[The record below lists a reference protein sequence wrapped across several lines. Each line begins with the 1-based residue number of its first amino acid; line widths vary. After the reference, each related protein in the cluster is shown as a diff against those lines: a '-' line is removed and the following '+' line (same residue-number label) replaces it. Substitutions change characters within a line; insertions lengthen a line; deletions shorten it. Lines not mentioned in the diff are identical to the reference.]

1 MLTVDREV
9 FKIKDPRVAA
19 LSSARLPVQQFIHT
33 IKPGDWFI
41 FFNKTVYA
49 LTEEEYYAAQRLNEV
64 QLLTKEQFEKA
75 LELQSYTQADA
86 KQVQYI
92 KAHKANCSKC
102 QYNAYKN
109 KLLKI
114 INKYPQTI
122 KELGLEW
129 QLDQIPDYP
138 QTTAPIAT
146 KVSRVFPKFF
156 QVEAY
161 QRNACLDCVEKHISQ
176 AFQKGT
182 QTLQGYPEH
191 IKFAVT
197 NLEEAFEE
205 CPKDC
210 QELRDLIMFS
220 IGKTKKDK
228 KIFVPIRNFWYLIQ
242 LARAQ
247 TKAPQALD
255 QNEPDE
261 SFDIVFSPEMLS
273 TLTLLSPNDRA
284 QALVQ
289 VEKLLRVEYSAADDT
304 QKALY
309 QGAMANLAQFLSPFC
324 PEISNVLRNR
334 RLMFKFA
341 PELVQNTEYDCKD
354 LKEALIHPVKV
365 QEKVSS
371 DSGTAE
377 RA

>member
-1 MLTVDREV
+1 MLTVDRQV
-9 FKIKDPRVAA
+9 FKIKDPRVTA
-19 LSSARLPVQQFIHT
+19 LSAARLPVEQFIHT

-49 LTEEEYYAAQRLNEV
+49 LTQDQYYAAQQLNAVEV
-64 QLLTKEQFEKA
+64 LTKEQFEAA
-75 LELQSYTQADA
+75 LILQSYNQTDL

-92 KAHKANCSKC
+92 RDHKAGCSKC

-114 INKYPQTI
+114 INKYPNII
-122 KELGLEW
+122 KELGLDW
-129 QLDQIPDYP
+129 QLQAIREYP
-138 QTTAPIAT
+138 QTTAPVNT
-146 KVSRVFPKFF
+146 KVSKIFPRFF
-156 QVEAY
+156 DPQPYE
-161 QRNACLDCVEKHISQ
+161 RLSCLDCVEKHVTQ

-191 IKFAVT
+191 LKLAIT

-210 QELRDLIMFS
+210 TELRDLLIFC

-228 KIFVPIRNFWYLIQ
+228 RIFVPIRNFWYLIEMS
-242 LARAQ
+242 RAQ
-247 TKAPQALD
+247 TAAPEALD
-255 QNEPDE
+255 QNQPDE
-261 SFDIVFSPEMLS
+261 SFDIVFSQEVLS
-273 TLTLLSPNDRA
+273 TLSILSPSDKA

-289 VEKLLRVEYSAADDT
+289 VEKLLRVEYSTADDT

-341 PELVQNTEYDCKD
+341 PQLVQNTEYDCKD

-365 QEKVSS
+365 QEKDSS